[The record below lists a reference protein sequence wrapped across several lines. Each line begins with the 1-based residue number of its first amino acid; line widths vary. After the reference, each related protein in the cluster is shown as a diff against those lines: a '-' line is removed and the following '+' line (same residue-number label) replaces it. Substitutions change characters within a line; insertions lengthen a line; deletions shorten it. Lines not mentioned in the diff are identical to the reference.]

1 MSRRNSTTTDRE
13 VCLQS
18 TDELI
23 STTDL
28 RGVITYVN
36 PAFAEIS
43 GFSEAE
49 LLGHSHNM
57 VRHPDM
63 PKAAFAEM
71 WQCLK
76 AGSSWRGLVK
86 NRCKDGG
93 FYWVDAFVSPI
104 FEQGKIIGY
113 QSVRVKPSQGTIKR
127 AIKVYSRLNQG
138 KRVKDPLTLTQKRLL
153 SALMAGSGLLLSGYI
168 WGWGVVLAG
177 AMLMALNLAIFY
189 DEAFRI
195 PARLMALK
203 QEYDSVSRFIYA
215 GHDTSSVLEFQLQRK
230 AAMLQG
236 VLGRTQDQALKTN
249 DIAAQLVVATE
260 QARVGMDLEQQQM
273 QQIASA
279 IEELHATISE
289 VADNTQA
296 TSGRI
301 DEAYGLCRQSRDVMH
316 QNSEHILHLA
326 DDVARAAS
334 NAKRLNDEAQ
344 QVANAM
350 SEIDAI
356 ADQTNLLALNAAIEA
371 ARAGEQ
377 GRGFAVVADEVR
389 ALSGRTQQST
399 KSISASIEAMF
410 SMLTQWANEMEASR
424 QQAQECATEAL
435 SAVDS
440 INTVNQGMAEIH
452 DLARQNAVA
461 ATQQGQVVQE
471 IAGGIQTIHGATNDN
486 VSALCQ
492 VEQAVLQLK
501 ASADRSLNL
510 RQTFG

>member
-1 MSRRNSTTTDRE
+1 
-13 VCLQS
+13 
-18 TDELI
+18 
-23 STTDL
+23 
-28 RGVITYVN
+28 
-36 PAFAEIS
+36 
-43 GFSEAE
+43 
-49 LLGHSHNM
+49 
-57 VRHPDM
+57 
-63 PKAAFAEM
+63 
-71 WQCLK
+71 
-76 AGSSWRGLVK
+76 
-86 NRCKDGG
+86 
-93 FYWVDAFVSPI
+93 
-104 FEQGKIIGY
+104 
-113 QSVRVKPSQGTIKR
+113 
-127 AIKVYSRLNQG
+127 
-138 KRVKDPLTLTQKRLL
+138 
-153 SALMAGSGLLLSGYI
+153 
-168 WGWGVVLAG
+168 
-177 AMLMALNLAIFY
+177 MALNLAIFY

-399 KSISASIEAMF
+399 KSISASIEP
-410 SMLTQWANEMEASR
+410 
-424 QQAQECATEAL
+424 C
-435 SAVDS
+435 SA
-440 INTVNQGMAEIH
+440 
-452 DLARQNAVA
+452 
-461 ATQQGQVVQE
+461 
-471 IAGGIQTIHGATNDN
+471 
-486 VSALCQ
+486 C
-492 VEQAVLQLK
+492 
-501 ASADRSLNL
+501 
-510 RQTFG
+510 